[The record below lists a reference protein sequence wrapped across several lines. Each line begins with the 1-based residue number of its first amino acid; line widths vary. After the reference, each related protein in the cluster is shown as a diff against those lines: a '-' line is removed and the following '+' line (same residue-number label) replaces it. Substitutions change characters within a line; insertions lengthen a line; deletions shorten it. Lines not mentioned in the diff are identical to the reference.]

1 MSRLREMAHADGGK
15 LEDIFLSLTGGED
28 MEQVI
33 KILRM

>member
-1 MSRLREMAHADGGK
+1 MEELRRIADNDGGK

-28 MEQVI
+28 IEQVV